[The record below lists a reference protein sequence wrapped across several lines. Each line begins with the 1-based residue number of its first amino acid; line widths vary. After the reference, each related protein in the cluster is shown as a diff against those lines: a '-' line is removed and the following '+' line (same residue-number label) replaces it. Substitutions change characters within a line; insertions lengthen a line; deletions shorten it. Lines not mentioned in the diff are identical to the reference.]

1 MGAILGDSFK
11 TIRLSSLISSSEY
24 ASARTVKS
32 ALSTPADVST
42 TAGTKCLLFTVSKY
56 LNFFPLCSIC
66 WSKSYVPRSA
76 IPSNSDQPKSNL
88 YSTSK
93 HADE

>member
-11 TIRLSSLISSSEY
+11 TILLSSLISSSVY

-56 LNFFPLCSIC
+56 LNFFPLLVNCHSNIMYIEMPE
-66 WSKSYVPRSA
+66 YVHKQLSFNEVA
-76 IPSNSDQPKSNL
+76 MDLN
-88 YSTSK
+88 
-93 HADE
+93 